1 MRKFLMLMLLVF
13 VGAGCA
19 TLSVPVAMTPVI
31 ALPQEQL
38 TPGMTRAEAVAVMAA
53 QVVVGYEA
61 DPASGVFKPVKAQ
74 NLYSAELITVKGTT
88 YQVDRYIVREPAPGT
103 PVDLDI
109 LFPVV
114 YKDGILTAKGRDGL
128 AGIMANEK

>member
-1 MRKFLMLMLLVF
+1 MQKFLMLMLLVF

-61 DPASGVFKPVKAQ
+61 DPASGVFKPIKAQ
-74 NLYSAELITVKGTT
+74 NLYSAELVTVKGTT

-103 PVDLDI
+103 PVALDI